1 MSATFVRHLKD
12 ILERVLVSPGDSLFP
27 ERKWIE
33 TVFEQFLACFLK
45 RIRCV
50 WFSAQSRRPWYIIR
64 RCRCCATWRNIEG
77 RIWVTK
83 GCLEILYMKI
93 SKFGTGKPDE
103 RTEIVLF
110 KRALPWPPVM
120 RLLANFGCNFINKS
134 VYRLSTGSDCRRV
147 YRALS
152 RVRLLLIVIL

>member
-1 MSATFVRHLKD
+1 MLAAFVWHLKD

-33 TVFEQFLACFLK
+33 TVLEQFLVCFLK

-50 WFSAQSRRPWYIIR
+50 WLSAQSSLRCFGHVIR
-64 RCRCCATWRNIEG
+64 RCRCRATWRNIEG

-83 GCLEILYMKI
+83 GCLEILQMEI
-93 SKFGTGKPDE
+93 SSKFGTEKPDE

-110 KRALPWPPVM
+110 K
-120 RLLANFGCNFINKS
+120 
-134 VYRLSTGSDCRRV
+134 
-147 YRALS
+147 
-152 RVRLLLIVIL
+152 